1 MDKSFFE
8 NLFSKVQNPARVKV
22 QLYDDKYYMIIS
34 SENTNDTMDWYA
46 VNSNVV
52 EDALQKEG
60 MTWCYVFET
69 APQKS
74 PCIYM
79 FFAKDISI
87 KTLEKDLQ
95 EIHESLPEGSNLYFE
110 CTSFSSIDIA
120 QYDGS
125 ITVLEREL
133 INHASD
139 VLRVYEP

>member
-8 NLFSKVQNPARVKV
+8 SLFSKVQNPARVSVK
-22 QLYDDKYYMIIS
+22 LYDDKYYMIIS

-69 APQKS
+69 APQQS

-87 KTLEKDLQ
+87 KALEKDLQ
-95 EIHESLPEGSNLYFE
+95 EIQESLPEGSNLYIE
-110 CTSFSSIDIA
+110 CAPFLSIDLD
-120 QYDGS
+120 QYNGAT
-125 ITVLEREL
+125 TVLEHVL
-133 INHASD
+133 INHSSE
-139 VLRVYEP
+139 VFRVYQP